1 MKRKYNNFNFFQ
13 IWHPHSKCFL
23 NFLVCF
29 AKITV
34 GNEEIEA
41 RETCGLFVDILR
53 KVLIL
58 CRKGTGIG
66 LYISEYQGK
75 LGSHL
80 QEKHLG
86 HSHIS

>member
-1 MKRKYNNFNFFQ
+1 MWVV
-13 IWHPHSKCFL
+13 I
-23 NFLVCF
+23 
-29 AKITV
+29 
-34 GNEEIEA
+34 
-41 RETCGLFVDILR
+41 DILR

-80 QEKHLG
+80 QEARLG
-86 HSHIS
+86 HSRIS